1 MIPQGGW
8 RGAWATAAVLA
19 GIGLTMLYPIDD
31 LDVWWLLRSGAYMV
45 ETRTFPTLDPF
56 SGPAHGAPWVNH
68 AWAFELIL
76 YGIYRLAGTTG
87 LILLQSAFA
96 VATFGVIYG
105 LLRREGATRGW
116 ALAVVAAGAL
126 ASRGFWA
133 PRPQLVTY
141 LGLAVFWAI
150 LRDWRD
156 GRARRLWWLPL
167 ITIVWA
173 NFHGGYMVGPAL
185 IGLTLVGELW
195 DRVFGTP
202 GGGARPERHPGRL
215 AVALGAS
222 LLATLLTPFH
232 VHAVLFPF
240 QVLGDQVAQA
250 FIIEWTS
257 PPFQY
262 GAIRLVEGLVLL
274 TLALF
279 LAGARCCPATDVV
292 VLAAFL
298 HFGLQALR
306 NIPLLIVVLLPI
318 LMRAL
323 THVMTDRAPALIAA
337 SGLPPRRLAA
347 ALAAVALSFAVWWN
361 FPSRGVRDVL
371 PRLGVAKIFPVGAVE
386 FLQRTRPPGPLF
398 NDYGWGGYLI
408 WRLYPDYLVSIDGRM
423 AVHGP
428 KRFADHVEVAEV
440 RPRWREVLERSGARL
455 TLIPAGSPLA
465 IVLRAS
471 SDWTVL
477 YEDRVSVLFGKRGP
491 AS

>member
-1 MIPQGGW
+1 MSPKVGW
-8 RGAWATAAVLA
+8 RGRAATAAVLA
-19 GIGLTMLYPIDD
+19 GIGLAMLYPIDD

-45 ETRTFPTLDPF
+45 ETRSFPRVDPF

-68 AWAFELIL
+68 AWAFQLVL
-76 YGIYRLAGTTG
+76 YGIYQLAGTTG
-87 LILLQSAFA
+87 MILLQALFA
-96 VATFGVIYG
+96 VATFAVLYG
-105 LLRREGATRGW
+105 LLRREGAAQGW
-116 ALAVVAAGAL
+116 ALTVVAVGAL
-126 ASRGFWA
+126 ASRA

-156 GRARRLWWLPL
+156 GRARRLWWLPPA
-167 ITIVWA
+167 TIIWA
-173 NFHGGYMVGPAL
+173 NFHGGYMVGPVL

-195 DRVFGTP
+195 DRVLGTP
-202 GGGARPERHPGRL
+202 ADGAASDRRPREL
-215 AVALGAS
+215 AMVLGAS
-222 LLATLLTPFH
+222 LLATLVTPFH
-232 VHAVLFPF
+232 FHAVLFPF
-240 QVLGDQVAQA
+240 QVLSDQLAQA

-279 LAGARCCPATDVV
+279 LAGARRCPAADVV

-318 LMRAL
+318 LTRAL
-323 THVMTDRAPALIAA
+323 THVLADRAPALIAA
-337 SGLPPRRLAA
+337 SGLPPRRT
-347 ALAAVALSFAVWWN
+347 AVALGAVALAFAVWWN
-361 FPSRGVRDVL
+361 FPSRGVKDVL
-371 PRLGVAKIFPVGAVE
+371 PRVGVADVFPAGAVE
-386 FLQRTRPPGPLF
+386 FMQRNHPPGPLF
-398 NDYGWGGYLI
+398 NEYGWGGYLI
-408 WRLYPDYLVSIDGRM
+408 WRLYPDYRVSIDGRM

-428 KRFADHVEVAEV
+428 KRFADHLEVIEV
-440 RPRWREVLERSGARL
+440 RPRWREALERSGARL
-455 TLIPAGSPLA
+455 TLIPARSPLA

-471 SDWTVL
+471 PDWDVL
-477 YEDRVSVLFGKRGP
+477 YEDRVSVLFGKRGT